1 VSLTA
6 AVTAEPGDDI
16 ILITLGGV
24 LSLDTVPLVRRT
36 LMKCLAEA
44 PVAVIVEISAMSVDD
59 RSRLTVFLAAA
70 HTFARSGTALLVCG
84 ASAETTAQMGSGVL
98 GDVPA
103 FPAYSQARA
112 SVSNTS
118 LRIPPR
124 VSIRLAGTP
133 HAPHGARAIVADT
146 CRSWNLDHL
155 TEPATLVVSELVSN
169 AVQHAHTDVQVEL
182 VVRGDYLHI
191 SVRDDSPHTL
201 VFTPTEPSEGAAPTE
216 RGRGLRLVEAY
227 TTAWGSRTT
236 TDTKTVWATLRAT
249 PATPRQAQPS

>member
-1 VSLTA
+1 VSLTVV
-6 AVTAEPGDDI
+6 VTAQPADDI

-44 PVAVIVEISAMSVDD
+44 PAAVIVETSAMSVDD

-70 HTFARSGTALLVCG
+70 HTFARSGTALLMCG
-84 ASAETTAQMGSGVL
+84 ASAETTAQMGGRVL

-103 FPAYSQARA
+103 FPTYSQARA
-112 SVSNTS
+112 AVINAS
-118 LRIPPR
+118 LRTPPR
-124 VSIRLAGTP
+124 VSIRLAGNP
-133 HAPHGARAIVADT
+133 DAPRRAREMVAGT

-155 TEPATLVVSELVSN
+155 TGPATLVVSELVSN
-169 AVQHAHTDVQVEL
+169 AVQHAHTDVQVDL
-182 VVRGDYLHI
+182 VVRGDYLHL
-191 SVRDDSPHTL
+191 SVRDDNPHTP
-201 VFTPTEPSEGAAPTE
+201 VFNPAEPREGVPPAE
-216 RGRGLRLVEAY
+216 RGRGLRLVEVY

-249 PATPRQAQPS
+249 PMTPRYAQPS